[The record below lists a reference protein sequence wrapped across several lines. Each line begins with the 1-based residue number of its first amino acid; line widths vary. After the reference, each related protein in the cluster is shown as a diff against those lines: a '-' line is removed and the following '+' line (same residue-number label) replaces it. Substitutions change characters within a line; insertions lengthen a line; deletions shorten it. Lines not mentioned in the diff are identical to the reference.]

1 MKIKVLSK
9 DFILDEDM
17 LKLDIYWYRANILF
31 NGEKVELSVRT
42 ETNKEEELS
51 EILTDIEKEINYIQD
66 NYVIIRSGI
75 KESNL
80 IELKNDFWL
89 DEDEEELTP
98 GDFINRI
105 TLVGI
110 HIDVVNNKIDNINLE
125 YDDGEIFLG
134 HRIGVDI
141 KDREIISADI

>member
-17 LKLDIYWYRANILF
+17 LKLDIYWYRTNILF
-31 NGEKVELSVRT
+31 NGEKVELSART

-51 EILTDIEKEINYIQD
+51 KILTDIEKEINYIQD
-66 NYVIIRSGI
+66 NYVVIKSEI

-89 DEDEEELTP
+89 DEDEEELTS

-110 HIDVVNNKIDNINLE
+110 HIDAVNNKIDNINLE

-134 HRIGVDI
+134 HRISVDI
-141 KDREIISADI
+141 KDRKIISASI

>member
-1 MKIKVLSK
+1 MKIKILSK

-17 LKLDIYWYRANILF
+17 LKLDTYWYRTNILF
-31 NGEKVELSVRT
+31 NCEKVELSVRT

-51 EILTDIEKEINYIQD
+51 EILTDIEREINYIQD
-66 NYVIIRSGI
+66 NYVVIESGI
-75 KESNL
+75 KESDL

-89 DEDEEELTP
+89 DENEEEITP
-98 GDFINRI
+98 EDFINRI

-134 HRIGVDI
+134 HRISVDI
-141 KDREIISADI
+141 KDRKIISADI

>member
-1 MKIKVLSK
+1 
-9 DFILDEDM
+9 M

-66 NYVIIRSGI
+66 NYVVIESGI

-98 GDFINRI
+98 GEFINRI

>member
-17 LKLDIYWYRANILF
+17 LKLDIYWYRTNILF
-31 NGEKVELSVRT
+31 NSEKVELSVRT

-66 NYVIIRSGI
+66 NYVVIESGI

-89 DEDEEELTP
+89 DEDEEELTSE
-98 GDFINRI
+98 DFINRI

-110 HIDVVNNKIDNINLE
+110 HIEVVNNKIDNINLE
-125 YDDGEIFLG
+125 YDDGEIFWG
-134 HRIGVDI
+134 HRISVDI
-141 KDREIISADI
+141 KDRKIISANI